1 MWVWL
6 LDGLVLYL
14 LVITVPLLGG
24 GCVAWY
30 VVTHG
35 IAFASRPAPHQGMKE
50 RMARLKAEQKANDE
64 KYEQVE
70 VDRLNQQ
77 WQDSSHER
85 LSVPALIAVAGVLVL
100 IGWGMSYA

>member
-6 LDGLVLYL
+6 AEGLILYL
-14 LVITVPLLGG
+14 LMITVPFLGV

-35 IAFASRPAPHQGMKE
+35 IAFASRPPPHQGMKE

-64 KYEQVE
+64 KYEQIE

-85 LSVPALIAVAGVLVL
+85 LSVPALMAVAGVLVL